1 MNEKYDLL
9 GQNLSLV
16 TWLLGRDWRDTQRN
30 ISSISCLLASA
41 VSLCRPRFSLLSLLA
56 AAAACSSSELEPGS
70 RNLCGEAAL
79 AEAAGG
85 AEVGATTGSFSAQM
99 SRICSSLRSLALPS
113 LSLALPSL
121 SPVSS
126 VSPLVPGWS
135 VPHSGIPAG

>member
-1 MNEKYDLL
+1 MVWTNHSTVLY
-9 GQNLSLV
+9 
-16 TWLLGRDWRDTQRN
+16 
-30 ISSISCLLASA
+30 
-41 VSLCRPRFSLLSLLA
+41 LLSLLA

-79 AEAAGG
+79 AEAAAG
-85 AEVGATTGSFSAQM
+85 AEVGAAATAGSFSAQM
-99 SRICSSLRSLALPS
+99 SRICSSLR
-113 LSLALPSL
+113 SLALPSL

>member
-1 MNEKYDLL
+1 MVWTNHSTVLY
-9 GQNLSLV
+9 
-16 TWLLGRDWRDTQRN
+16 
-30 ISSISCLLASA
+30 
-41 VSLCRPRFSLLSLLA
+41 LLSLLA

-79 AEAAGG
+79 AEDAAGM
-85 AEVGATTGSFSAQM
+85 EVGAAAGSFSAQM
-99 SRICSSLRSLALPS
+99 SRICSILR
-113 LSLALPSL
+113 SLALPSL